1 MIFDIKKMI
10 TEQNLV
16 QPKILENNHI
26 VTDVLR
32 LDKINAIASGNKLFK
47 LKVPLQ
53 KALENKCTTIITK
66 GGLYSNHLIATAYTC
81 NIAGLRSVGVIKAHK
96 PINLNTTLLDCV
108 EYGMELIFMQPSD
121 FNNIEKLKDC
131 VADYR
136 NSCWIDMGGYS
147 TEGAEGCKEI
157 LSLIDSQLYTHIITA
172 VGTGTTLAG
181 LCLAAS
187 KHQKIIGISSMKNNF
202 SLQEAIEGLLQDK
215 MHDPF
220 ELIHDFHFGGFA
232 KHPPALIDFMNDF
245 YRKHQIPTDIV
256 YTGKLFYAVNFLLEN
271 NYFPNNSKLLIVHT
285 GGLQGNRSLPKH
297 TLIF

>member
-1 MIFDIKKMI
+1 MIFDIKKMAVQ
-10 TEQNLV
+10 QNLV
-16 QPKILENNHI
+16 QPKIWENKYI
-26 VTDVLR
+26 VADVLR
-32 LDKINAIASGNKLFK
+32 LDKLHAIASGNKLFK
-47 LKVPLQ
+47 LQVPLQ

-81 NIAGLRSVGVIKAHK
+81 NIAGLRSVGIIKAHK
-96 PINLNTTLLDCV
+96 PIKLNATLQDCV

-121 FNNIEKLKDC
+121 FNNTEKLKNC

-157 LSLIDSQLYTHIITA
+157 LSLIDYETYTHIIIA

-187 KHQKIIGISSMKNNF
+187 KYQKIIGISSMKNNF
-202 SLQEAIEGLLQDK
+202 ALQEDIEVLLQDK
-215 MHDPF
+215 IHAPF

-232 KHPPALIDFMNDF
+232 KHPSALIDFMNDF
-245 YRKHQIPTDIV
+245 YRMHQIPTDIV

-271 NYFPNNSKLLIVHT
+271 NYFPKNSKLLIVHT
-285 GGLQGNRSLPKH
+285 GGLQGNRSLHPN